1 MRITASISMALLSLL
16 PMIVLADGN
25 AEAGKGHFAACAA
38 CHGEAAQGNPAQQ
51 APRLNHLRPV
61 YLLAQ
66 LRSFRDGLRGG
77 DEGSAA
83 AQMAAMA
90 ATLPDE
96 QAMLDVATYIVT
108 LSGGPSPASVAGD
121 TGMGADYYNQFC
133 GACHGPA
140 AEGNVALHSPR
151 LAGTD
156 DWYLLAQLES
166 FRDGRR
172 GSHPDDRTGRQMR
185 AMAGVLPDDQAV
197 RDVIAFIRSLEP

>member
-1 MRITASISMALLSLL
+1 MRCTALICMALVPLL
-16 PMIVLADGN
+16 PMIAEADGD
-25 AEAGKGHFAACAA
+25 AEAGRKHYGACAA
-38 CHGEAAQGNPAQQ
+38 CHGEAAAGNPVLQ
-51 APRLNHLRPV
+51 APRLNHLKPV
-61 YLLAQ
+61 YILAQ

-77 DEGSAA
+77 EAGTPA

-96 QAMLDVATYIVT
+96 QAMLDIATYIAT
-108 LSGGPSPASVAGD
+108 LSGGPSPATVEGD
-121 TGMGADYYNQFC
+121 RGMGADYYNQFC

-166 FRDGRR
+166 FRAGRR
-172 GSHPDDRTGRQMR
+172 GTHPEDRTGRQMR
-185 AMAGVLPDDQAV
+185 AMAGVLPDDQAA